1 MAVELRPVQTL
12 HLWHDINLALV
23 RDDEPDLSAR
33 QVTIL
38 LTVYLEPQPH
48 TIRGL
53 AAKLG
58 VTKPVITRAL
68 DSMGRLGLLARK
80 RDPDDGRNVL
90 IQRTV
95 DGSLYVERLAD
106 LIIVHAAQMPA

>member
-68 DSMGRLGLLARK
+68 DFMGRLGLLTRK

-95 DGSLYVERLAD
+95 EGSLYVERLAD
-106 LIIVHAAQMPA
+106 LIIVHAAKMPA